1 MTIDLKDKSIT
12 ASKLD
17 EELQTKINGAV
28 HANGDNITV
37 ADWAKKL
44 GTGKV
49 SKDDANLVTGG
60 TVAAAVESLANQ
72 NLDNLSDKG
81 KQALTTIAD
90 TAVTN
95 KVTDTFVTD

>member
-1 MTIDLKDKSIT
+1 
-12 ASKLD
+12 
-17 EELQTKINGAV
+17 
-28 HANGDNITV
+28 
-37 ADWAKKL
+37 
-44 GTGKV
+44 
-49 SKDDANLVTGG
+49 ANLVTGG

-95 KVTDTFVTD
+95 KVTDTFVTDKVKKGVLLLIHLRLPETEKRSVRT